1 MEPIEMIMPIVKRGK
16 VVERKPIILNDVIN
30 DFMKSE
36 FDQTIL
42 VKVNPRLKVTL
53 CRFHKGYLEL
63 SLKLIA
69 TMDVNEMINGIKREV
84 VKYCLQIDEQSS
96 EYEKCLKKYKLM

>member
-1 MEPIEMIMPIVKRGK
+1 MDLCE
-16 VVERKPIILNDVIN
+16 
-30 DFMKSE
+30 
-36 FDQTIL
+36 
-42 VKVNPRLKVTL
+42 TL
-53 CRFHKGYLEL
+53 
-63 SLKLIA
+63 A